1 VYVTGLVKSF
11 GVAPLACTVEPTTT
25 LAPFVVNVATNP
37 VTFVPYGTITVM
49 VFAFSSMVPVAG
61 EIVKEYAVMAFSELG
76 ATVTVTVY
84 AAVVPSAADTMYVT
98 GLVKSFGVTPL
109 VCTVAPLITRAPFV
123 LNAAI
128 SEVISVPYGAAT
140 AMVFALSLIAPVTGR
155 VVKENA
161 VMAFAALDA
170 TVTVAVYDAVVPS
183 AAVTVYGTGFVK
195 SFGVTPLVCTVAP
208 TITLA
213 PFVLNAAISAVTFVP
228 YGTVTAMVFAVP
240 LIVPAAGGLAKAKA
254 VMAFTWED

>member
-1 VYVTGLVKSF
+1 
-11 GVAPLACTVEPTTT
+11 
-25 LAPFVVNVATNP
+25 VVNVADNA
-37 VTFVPYGTITVM
+37 VTFVPYGTITAM
-49 VFAFSSMVPVAG
+49 VFAVPLIAPVTG
-61 EIVKEYAVMAFSELG
+61 GVVKENPVMAFAELA

-84 AAVVPSAADTMYVT
+84 A
-98 GLVKSFGVTPL
+98 
-109 VCTVAPLITRAPFV
+109 
-123 LNAAI
+123 
-128 SEVISVPYGAAT
+128 
-140 AMVFALSLIAPVTGR
+140 
-155 VVKENA
+155 
-161 VMAFAALDA
+161 
-170 TVTVAVYDAVVPS
+170 AVVPS